1 MKKFL
6 MTLFVA
12 VMSIM
17 LVVPAFATEGATGDK
32 ITTPSGAEIN
42 LIVWDSF
49 GAVPAGDGEGFFWL
63 DTASC
68 PDASV
73 KVDASSN
80 DANAKSVY
88 YTTDPNAMFVNAAL
102 NPQHSNGKA
111 YSDFVNNSRNESV
124 LNANTKAFVL
134 RVKTNKEILFGLNGN
149 IWDGGSAKGCQLAA
163 TGDPIW
169 LIDAETALVKN
180 AKINTDPY
188 RNTVIIPGGFDGY
201 LVLPTSRIATAM
213 TWTNN
218 EPDGPATVGNWNSG
232 ELAGFVYFWQWF
244 TYFQQTGDSAATIE
258 VMDMYIVNDT
268 LPTLADE
275 DYATADVSVIA
286 YAVAAITGLG
296 ALVVA
301 KKR

>member
-1 MKKFL
+1 MKKYL
-6 MTLFVA
+6 MILFVA
-12 VMSIM
+12 VMSVM
-17 LVVPAFATEGATGDK
+17 LVVPAFAAEGATGDK

-42 LIVWDSF
+42 LTNWDSF
-49 GAVPAGDGEGFFWL
+49 AAVPVGDTGFFWI
-63 DTASC
+63 DPGCAG
-68 PDASV
+68 AV
-73 KVDASSN
+73 AEIKASSN

-88 YTTDPNAMFVNAAL
+88 YTTDPTCMYINVAL
-102 NPQHSNGKA
+102 NPTHGA
-111 YSDFVNNSRNESV
+111 GYADFVNNRGDSGIG
-124 LNANTKAFVL
+124 ANTKAIVM
-134 RVKTNKEILFGLNGN
+134 RVKTNREILFGLNGN

-169 LIDAETALVKN
+169 LVDAETSLVKN
-180 AKINTDPY
+180 AKIHTDKF
-188 RNTVIIPGGFDGY
+188 RNTVVIPGGFDGF
-201 LVLPTSRIATAM
+201 LVLPTSRIATEM

-232 ELAGFVYFWQWF
+232 ALAGFVHFWQWF

-258 VMDMYIVNDT
+258 IMDMYVVNET